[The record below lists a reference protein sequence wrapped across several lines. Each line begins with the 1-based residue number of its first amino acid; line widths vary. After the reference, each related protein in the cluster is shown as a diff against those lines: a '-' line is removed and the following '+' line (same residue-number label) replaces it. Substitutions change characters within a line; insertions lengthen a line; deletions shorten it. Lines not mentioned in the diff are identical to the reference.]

1 MSSNSVL
8 LISQNLT
15 IVEKFISAFASL
27 PDLINLD
34 HTLTLEEGIAS
45 LKTST
50 PSLVVIDVT
59 EQSIEYKEI
68 VTSIR
73 EYSQNPTLHVVAIC
87 KLQHQLQCFQIGFND
102 CITFPIDTVE
112 FETKFNNICLIAFSQ
127 TNHNSGLPEK
137 QQHQIPNDLFETIK
151 ELIGIRIPTFDST
164 LTTIETISTWIAEEF
179 EDFTKEEIVILRSAS
194 VLWAIGKLV
203 LPDSS
208 LRIPSTKNG
217 HLNEQ
222 FMTQVPIIS
231 VEFLKNKPYFS
242 NVIPI
247 VDALFE
253 NFDGTG
259 FPKGLQ
265 GWQIPLSSRLLRVVI
280 DFKEFIFFQ
289 QMEPLQAFEEIK
301 KQSGKVYDQRFV
313 VLLEQYIT
321 EKLVPS
327 DEHTVVN
334 LFELTEGMMLM
345 KDLITNSGIK
355 LVPKGSKLT
364 TSAIEK
370 IQKISS
376 SDPILG
382 RIYIAVSNE
391 N

>member
-8 LISQNLT
+8 LISQNLN
-15 IVEKFISAFASL
+15 IVEKFISAFASF

-34 HTLTLEEGIAS
+34 HTLMLEEGITS

-50 PSLVVIDVT
+50 HNLVVIDVT
-59 EQSIEYKEI
+59 EQTIEYKEI

-73 EYSQNPTLHVVAIC
+73 EYSQNPSIHVVAIC
-87 KLQHQLQCFQIGFND
+87 KLQKQLHCFQIGFND
-102 CITFPIDTVE
+102 CITFPIDNLE
-112 FETKFNNICLIAFSQ
+112 FEIKFRNISLIAFSLTHQ
-127 TNHNSGLPEK
+127 NSNLVEK
-137 QQHQIPNDLFETIK
+137 PQSQIANDLFETIK
-151 ELIGIRIPTFDST
+151 ELIGIRIPTFDIILS
-164 LTTIETISTWIAEEF
+164 TIESISTWIAEEF
-179 EDFTKEEIVILRSAS
+179 EDFTKEEIEILRSAS

-203 LPDSS
+203 LPDSA
-208 LRIPSTKNG
+208 LRLPSTKNG

-231 VEFLKNKPYFS
+231 VEFLKNKPNFS

-265 GWQIPLSSRLLRVVI
+265 GWQIPLSARLLRIII
-280 DFKEFIFFQ
+280 DFKEFIFCQ
-289 QMEPLQAFEEIK
+289 QMETLQAFEEIK
-301 KQSGKVYDQRFV
+301 KLSGKVYDQRFV

-334 LFELTEGMMLM
+334 LYELKEGMMLM

>member
-8 LISQNLT
+8 LISQNLN
-15 IVEKFISAFASL
+15 IVEKFISAFASF

-34 HTLTLEEGIAS
+34 HTLMLEEGITS

-50 PSLVVIDVT
+50 PNLVVIDVT
-59 EQSIEYKEI
+59 EQTIEYKEI
-68 VTSIR
+68 VASIR
-73 EYSQNPTLHVVAIC
+73 EYSQNPSIHVVAIC
-87 KLQHQLQCFQIGFND
+87 KLQKQLHCFQIGFND
-102 CITFPIDTVE
+102 CITFPIDNLE
-112 FETKFNNICLIAFSQ
+112 FEIKFRNISLIAFSHTHQ
-127 TNHNSGLPEK
+127 NSNLVEK
-137 QQHQIPNDLFETIK
+137 PQNQIANDLFETIK
-151 ELIGIRIPTFDST
+151 ELIGIRIPTFDIILS
-164 LTTIETISTWIAEEF
+164 TIESISTWIAEEF
-179 EDFTKEEIVILRSAS
+179 EDFTKEEIEILRSAS

-203 LPDSS
+203 LPDSA
-208 LRIPSTKNG
+208 LRLPSTKNG

-231 VEFLKNKPYFS
+231 VEFLKNKPNFS
-242 NVIPI
+242 NVIPV

-280 DFKEFIFFQ
+280 DFKELLFFH

-301 KQSGKVYDQRFV
+301 KLSGKVYDQRFV

-327 DEHTVVN
+327 DVHTVVN
-334 LFELTEGMMLM
+334 LYELTEGMMLM

>member
-8 LISQNLT
+8 LISQNLN
-15 IVEKFISAFASL
+15 IVEKFISAFASF

-34 HTLTLEEGIAS
+34 HTLMLEEGITS

-50 PSLVVIDVT
+50 PNLVVIDVT
-59 EQSIEYKEI
+59 EQTIEYKEI
-68 VTSIR
+68 VASIR
-73 EYSQNPTLHVVAIC
+73 EYSQNPSIHVVAIC
-87 KLQHQLQCFQIGFND
+87 KLQKQLHCFQIGFND
-102 CITFPIDTVE
+102 CITFPIDNLE
-112 FETKFNNICLIAFSQ
+112 FEIKFRNISLIAFSHTHQ
-127 TNHNSGLPEK
+127 NSNLVEK
-137 QQHQIPNDLFETIK
+137 PQNQIANDLFETIK
-151 ELIGIRIPTFDST
+151 ELIGIRIPTFDIILS
-164 LTTIETISTWIAEEF
+164 TIESISTWIAEEF
-179 EDFTKEEIVILRSAS
+179 EDFTKEEIEILRSAS

-208 LRIPSTKNG
+208 LRLPSTKNG

-231 VEFLKNKPYFS
+231 VEFLKNKPNFS
-242 NVIPI
+242 NVIPV

-280 DFKEFIFFQ
+280 DFKELLFFH

-301 KQSGKVYDQRFV
+301 KLSGKVYDQRFV

-334 LFELTEGMMLM
+334 LYELTEGMMLM